1 MPEPTSPLEAIAS
14 PLSLILEEATG
25 GGDAVEV
32 LLLSFTLDLGFFEQ
46 AALSAAQALGARVT
60 VVGDAGVVRPDPRA
74 VRRAGR
80 GYLAGLA
87 AAQGSF
93 HPKLVV
99 VAGPEIA
106 TVAVGSG
113 NLTLAGWQDNHE
125 LWTVLRA
132 GPDGGPGTLE
142 GIARWLEALPGAVRF
157 GQHVPEALAR
167 TAELLRAY
175 RVTEPGPTVISPVFG
190 PVIDQLPEGPV
201 DELSVCCPFHDPGAV
216 ALTRLCERL
225 QPAQLRV
232 AIQPGLTV
240 CDGPAIAGLV
250 ARYGGEVIEIDSARY
265 RHGKLIEAR
274 VGGRRWAL
282 TGSAN
287 CSAAALLTATAAGG
301 NVELSLLTDLDD
313 TLMPEGAT
321 LGADALQAHVYR
333 PRRIDR
339 PGIILLGAT
348 RSEAGLEVLLAR
360 DLRWPARVELSP
372 PSGRPDVW
380 ERVGDLP
387 AGAHSGP
394 VSRAV
399 EGGGRLR
406 VVADRPDGPVV
417 SNIVFVVDP
426 ARAMRRHGGGTG
438 PRRQTEPFDL
448 FANTGLAE
456 RFVADLEALRA
467 AGLGQGRPATAA
479 ATGRA
484 ASTAGTAAH
493 VDHGNWEDYLDAC
506 AGRLGNSLLRF
517 ALGLPSLPGD
527 DGAWSETVR
536 AAWDEDLPDDGA
548 GSLDSDDADDIAQE
562 QAPAAVAH
570 IPSLADQS
578 SYTKG
583 RYRRWAERLATA
595 APDLGTPE
603 RLVALRL
610 VLWIIAADAWPA
622 TDTSWLAVLG
632 QATEALG
639 KAPEP
644 PPQVEAATASLA
656 AVAVSILRAH
666 APRTQSG
673 NATRIYQRAVSA
685 AGHLLAGTDAAYIEE
700 YTRYLSDAFGP
711 AVSPA
716 VVKDV
721 AAEIVQADPLAD
733 AARALEEHDIFGA
746 HIHGRLLHTTKMFAN
761 PVLPALQAVG
771 LAEDAG
777 AVGAWAGT
785 SESWALVI
793 WTEPDLVV
801 FTHGKTDRWFHYR
814 LTGIYTPRACAYA
827 DKGIDRRFLVRES
840 FGNQP
845 PSEAALRNLASV
857 ELDAP
862 APPACG

>member
-1 MPEPTSPLEAIAS
+1 MPEPSGPPGAIAS
-14 PLSLILEEATG
+14 PLSLILEEATS

-32 LLLSFTLDLGFFEQ
+32 LFLSFTLDLGFFEQ

-93 HPKLVV
+93 HPKLLVI
-99 VAGPEIA
+99 AGPATA

-132 GPDGGPGTLE
+132 GPDRSPGTL
-142 GIARWLEALPGAVRF
+142 GGVAQWLDTLPSLVRF
-157 GQHVPEALAR
+157 GQHVPEALGR
-167 TAELLRAY
+167 TADLLRSFPT
-175 RVTEPGPTVISPVFG
+175 TEPGPTVVSPVFG

-201 DELSVCCPFHDPGAV
+201 DELAVCCPFHDPGAV
-216 ALTRLCERL
+216 ALGQLCERL
-225 QPAQLRV
+225 QPARLVV

-240 CDGPAIAGLV
+240 CDGPAIADLV
-250 ARYGGEVIEIDSARY
+250 ARYGGEVVEIDGDRY
-265 RHGKLIEAR
+265 RHGKLIEAG
-274 VGGRRWAL
+274 VEGRRWAL

-301 NVELSLLTDLDD
+301 NVELGLLSDLDD
-313 TLMPEGAT
+313 TLMPEGAA
-321 LGADALQAHVYR
+321 LGADALEAHVYQ

-339 PGIILLGAT
+339 PGIVLLGAT
-348 RSEAGLEVLLAR
+348 RTEAGLEVLLAR

-372 PSGRPDVW
+372 PEGQPDVW

-387 AGAHSGP
+387 AGAHSGT
-394 VSRAV
+394 VTRAV

-426 ARAMRRHGGGTG
+426 AKAVRRHGGGAG

-467 AGLGQGRPATAA
+467 AGLGQGRPATTA

-484 ASTAGTAAH
+484 ASTSGTAAH
-493 VDHGNWEDYLDAC
+493 VDRGNWEDYLDAC

-527 DGAWSETVR
+527 DSAWSETVR
-536 AAWDEDLPDDGA
+536 AAWDEDLPDDEA

-562 QAPAAVAH
+562 QAPATVAR

-583 RYRRWAERLATA
+583 RYRRWAERLAAA
-595 APDLGTPE
+595 APGLGAPE

-610 VLWIIAADAWPA
+610 VLWIIAADAWPV

-632 QATEALG
+632 RATEALG

-673 NATRIYQRAVSA
+673 EATRTYQRAVSA
-685 AGHLLAGTDAAYIEE
+685 VGHLLAGTDAAYVDE

-711 AVSPA
+711 AVSAA
-716 VVKDV
+716 VVEDV
-721 AAEIVQADPLAD
+721 AAEIVQGDPLAD
-733 AARALEEHDIFGA
+733 AVRALEEHDIFDA
-746 HIHGRLLHTTKMFAN
+746 HVHGRLLHTSKVFSN

-771 LAEDAG
+771 LAEAAG
-777 AVGAWAGT
+777 VVGAWSGT
-785 SESWALVI
+785 SASWALVI
-793 WTEPDLVV
+793 WAEPDLVV

-845 PSEAALRNLASV
+845 PCEAAVRSLASV
-857 ELDAP
+857 GLTSP
-862 APPACG
+862 TPPDCD